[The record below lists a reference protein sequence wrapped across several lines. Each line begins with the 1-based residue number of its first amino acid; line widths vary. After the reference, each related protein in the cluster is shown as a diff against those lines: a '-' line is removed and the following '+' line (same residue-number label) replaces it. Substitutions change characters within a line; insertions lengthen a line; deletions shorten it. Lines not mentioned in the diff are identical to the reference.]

1 MAGND
6 TYTKLLI
13 RSDTSDG
20 STTFIDS
27 SSVARTITVGGD
39 THHESDQAKFG
50 ATSIYFDGTGDYLTT
65 ASASDLAFGAGDF
78 TVDLW
83 IRLPS
88 LPANSY
94 IFDFGVNGGTLT
106 TSSGKILFYNA
117 STGTGGALY
126 TQGPTLSINTWY
138 HVALVRYSGTTT
150 MYVDGVSVASQTDSR
165 NYPAA
170 ILSIGQYGAGGYN
183 YVGYIDEF
191 RVSVGIAR
199 WTASFTPPSEPY
211 TEDVAWQTVLA
222 TLDQLWGDV
231 PIVGCNFVQE
241 YGLKTGYDLV
251 QSYADAP
258 VVQLPLLQPYG
269 DAGLLVAPLVQRWR
283 DMVILQQPLAQ
294 PWAIT
299 ESLAATLAQAWAI
312 TADVVQSGLAQSWS
326 IDDVEP
332 LQSVLHQPWAIAP
345 DNALL
350 TYTVQVLANG
360 MPVGTSHL
368 NIESDLGQDVLT
380 CEIHPGSEPDYLRC
394 PIGATLE
401 ITVTAGAVVEV
412 YRFVVTSPRL
422 DEQWGQTRYIVE
434 AMSPAAMLG
443 EPWATP
449 IDGELS
455 GMAATIA
462 STLAGSITISW
473 QTVDWPI
480 PAATWIAS
488 GQTPLALIKQLAA
501 AVGAVVQSQPDGSLM
516 VLPEYPVSVPS
527 WESATPA
534 ATLTEILDCA
544 TTGATPDHRLGYN
557 RYLVG
562 DQATSADT
570 LRLEETT
577 LSQVSKEVRGYQT
590 PWTGAFTLTHTGGA
604 WVQIEDLGI
613 ELRQE
618 TETIEIVGGAGR
630 TQYPIVSRDAIEW
643 LQTNLGSVT
652 VAEDGG
658 VIADLAGQSL
668 LLITYTTRCRLW
680 RVADPRNEQLQLVA
694 THE

>member
-1 MAGND
+1 MAD
-6 TYTKLLI
+6 I
-13 RSDTSDG
+13 
-20 STTFIDS
+20 
-27 SSVARTITVGGD
+27 
-39 THHESDQAKFG
+39 
-50 ATSIYFDGTGDYLTT
+50 
-65 ASASDLAFGAGDF
+65 
-78 TVDLW
+78 
-83 IRLPS
+83 
-88 LPANSY
+88 
-94 IFDFGVNGGTLT
+94 VN
-106 TSSGKILFYNA
+106 
-117 STGTGGALY
+117 
-126 TQGPTLSINTWY
+126 
-138 HVALVRYSGTTT
+138 ALVQS
-150 MYVDGVSVASQTDSR
+150 
-165 NYPAA
+165 
-170 ILSIGQYGAGGYN
+170 
-183 YVGYIDEF
+183 
-191 RVSVGIAR
+191 
-199 WTASFTPPSEPY
+199 W
-211 TEDVAWQTVLA
+211 
-222 TLDQLWGDV
+222 
-231 PIVGCNFVQE
+231 
-241 YGLKTGYDLV
+241 GLKTGADLA

-269 DAGLLVAPLVQRWR
+269 DAGVLTAPLVQRWR
-283 DMVILQQPLAQ
+283 DMVMLRQPLDQ

-299 ESLAATLAQAWAI
+299 ASLAATLAQAWAI
-312 TADVVQSGLAQSWS
+312 TADVVQGGLTQLWDLKNIEA
-326 IDDVEP
+326 

-360 MPVGTSHL
+360 LPLGISHL
-368 NIESDLGQDVLT
+368 NIEADLGQDVLT

-394 PIGATLE
+394 QIGANLE

-443 EPWATP
+443 EPWAKP

-455 GMAATIA
+455 GMASTIA
-462 STLAGSITISW
+462 ATLAGSITISW

-488 GQTPLALIKQLAA
+488 GQTPLALLKQLAA
-501 AVGAVVQSQPDGSLM
+501 AVGAVVQSLPDGSLL
-516 VLPEYPVSVPS
+516 VLPEYPVSVPA
-527 WESATPA
+527 WATASPA
-534 ATLTEILDCA
+534 ATMVEILDCA

-557 RYLVG
+557 RYLIG

-577 LSQVSKEVRGYQT
+577 ITQVSKEVRGYQT
-590 PWTGAFTLTHTGGA
+590 PWTGAFDLSHTGGA

-613 ELRQE
+613 ELRQL

-658 VIADLAGQSL
+658 VTADVAGQSL

-680 RVADPRNEQLQLVA
+680 MVRDPRNEQLQLVA